1 MILNS
6 AFSGFVQ
13 WKIPKKMVN
22 LAASGTNNLNTEKL
36 REQLDHLHKEAQ
48 STRNKANNARSRLLR
63 LSEAAERFRRQAAIS
78 VRTGKE
84 NDARELLFQKKKI
97 MQAMEQSKG
106 RIELLDELAS
116 KLNEAISMREKQL
129 IGNVALDLEIAIDD
143 APSPVRIV
151 SPKDDNADNSDENE
165 DVDLETIKLD
175 DSQELQAPYDGNADL
190 KTDNELI
197 NLEASTSGNMSK
209 EADRINSLK
218 GVSSYEEFLEHID
231 QQLRDIEVELVTFL
245 RFSSLI
251 LENKDKLENSKVQQ
265 ALDVLEGVHQ
275 LRGRIESIV
284 QKKAGVH

>member
-1 MILNS
+1 MFESVDRKHPLLSPRDRSKNPGYS
-6 AFSGFVQ
+6 
-13 WKIPKKMVN
+13 
-22 LAASGTNNLNTEKL
+22 
-36 REQLDHLHKEAQ
+36 
-48 STRNKANNARSRLLR
+48 ANNARSRLLR
-63 LSEAAERFRRQAAIS
+63 LSEAAEKFRRQAAIS

-97 MQAMEQSKG
+97 MQAMEKSKS
-106 RIELLDELAS
+106 RIELLDELAA

-165 DVDLETIKLD
+165 DFDQETIKLD
-175 DSQELQAPYDGNADL
+175 DSQESQAPYDGNADL
-190 KTDNELI
+190 KTDNELK
-197 NLEASTSGNMSK
+197 NLEASTSGNISK
-209 EADRINSLK
+209 EADRIHSLK

-251 LENKDKLENSKVQQ
+251 LESKDKLENSKVQQ

-275 LRGRIESIV
+275 LRGRIESMV
-284 QKKAGVH
+284 QKKASVH

>member
-13 WKIPKKMVN
+13 WKVQKKMVN

-97 MQAMEQSKG
+97 MQAMEKSKS
-106 RIELLDELAS
+106 RIELLDELAA

-129 IGNVALDLEIAIDD
+129 IGNVALDLEIAIDE

-165 DVDLETIKLD
+165 DVDLETIKLA
-175 DSQELQAPYDGNADL
+175 DSQELQAPYNGNADL
-190 KTDNELI
+190 KTNNELKH
-197 NLEASTSGNMSK
+197 LEASTSGDMSK

-251 LENKDKLENSKVQQ
+251 LENKDKLENSKIQQ

-284 QKKAGVH
+284 QKKTGVY

>member
-63 LSEAAERFRRQAAIS
+63 LSEAAEGFRRQAAIS

-84 NDARELLFQKKKI
+84 NDAMELLFQKKKI
-97 MQAMEQSKG
+97 MQAMEKSKS
-106 RIELLDELAS
+106 RIELLDELAA

-190 KTDNELI
+190 KTDNGLK

-284 QKKAGVH
+284 QKKAGVN

>member
-13 WKIPKKMVN
+13 WKIPKKMAN
-22 LAASGTNNLNTEKL
+22 LAASGTNNFNTEKL

-63 LSEAAERFRRQAAIS
+63 LSEAAERFQRQAAIS

-97 MQAMEQSKG
+97 MQAMEKSKS
-106 RIELLDELAS
+106 RIELLDELAA

-190 KTDNELI
+190 KIDNELK

-265 ALDVLEGVHQ
+265 ALDILEGVHQ

>member
-1 MILNS
+1 
-6 AFSGFVQ
+6 
-13 WKIPKKMVN
+13 MVN
-22 LAASGTNNLNTEKL
+22 LAASSTNNFNTEKL

-97 MQAMEQSKG
+97 MQAMEKSKS
-106 RIELLDELAS
+106 RIELLDELAA

-129 IGNVALDLEIAIDD
+129 IGNVALDLEIAIDET
-143 APSPVRIV
+143 PSPVRIV
-151 SPKDDNADNSDENE
+151 SPKDDIADNSDENE
-165 DVDLETIKLD
+165 DVDLETIKLA

-190 KTDNELI
+190 KTNNELKH
-197 NLEASTSGNMSK
+197 LGASTSGDMSK

-251 LENKDKLENSKVQQ
+251 LENKDKLENSKIQQ
-265 ALDVLEGVHQ
+265 ALDVLNGVHQ

-284 QKKAGVH
+284 QKKTGVY

>member
-22 LAASGTNNLNTEKL
+22 LAATNNLNTEKL

-97 MQAMEQSKG
+97 MQAMEQSKS
-106 RIELLDELAS
+106 RIELLDELAA

-165 DVDLETIKLD
+165 NVDLETIKLD

-190 KTDNELI
+190 KSDNELI

>member
-6 AFSGFVQ
+6 AFSVFVQ
-13 WKIPKKMVN
+13 CKIPKKMVY

-63 LSEAAERFRRQAAIS
+63 LSEAAEKFRRYAAIN

-97 MQAMEQSKG
+97 MQAMEKSKS
-106 RIELLDELAS
+106 RIELLDELAA

-129 IGNVALDLEIAIDD
+129 IGNVASDLEIAVDD

-151 SPKDDNADNSDENE
+151 SPKDDDADNSDENE
-165 DVDLETIKLD
+165 DFDQETIKLD
-175 DSQELQAPYDGNADL
+175 DSQELQDPYDGNADL
-190 KTDNELI
+190 KTDDELKK
-197 NLEASTSGNMSK
+197 LEASTSGNISK
-209 EADRINSLK
+209 ETDRINSLK
-218 GVSSYEEFLEHID
+218 DVSSYEEFLEHID
-231 QQLRDIEVELVTFL
+231 QQLRDIEVELVNFL

-251 LENKDKLENSKVQQ
+251 LESKDKKENSKIQQ
-265 ALDVLEGVHQ
+265 ALDVLEAVHQ
-275 LRGRIESIV
+275 LRGRIGSIV
-284 QKKAGVH
+284 QKKNSEH

>member
-1 MILNS
+1 MILNC

-13 WKIPKKMVN
+13 WKIQKKMVN
-22 LAASGTNNLNTEKL
+22 LAASSTNNFNTEKL

-97 MQAMEQSKG
+97 MQAMEKSKS
-106 RIELLDELAS
+106 RIELLDELAA

-129 IGNVALDLEIAIDD
+129 IGNVALDLEIAIDET
-143 APSPVRIV
+143 PSPVRIV
-151 SPKDDNADNSDENE
+151 SPKDDIADNSDENE
-165 DVDLETIKLD
+165 DVDLETIKLA

-190 KTDNELI
+190 KTNNELKH
-197 NLEASTSGNMSK
+197 LGASTSGDMSK

-251 LENKDKLENSKVQQ
+251 LENKDKLENSKIQQ
-265 ALDVLEGVHQ
+265 ALDVLNGVHQ

-284 QKKAGVH
+284 QKKTGVY

>member
-6 AFSGFVQ
+6 AFSAFVQ
-13 WKIPKKMVN
+13 WRNPKKMVYFT
-22 LAASGTNNLNTEKL
+22 ASSTNLNTEKL

-63 LSEAAERFRRQAAIS
+63 LSEAAEKFRRQAVFS
-78 VRTGKE
+78 VQTGKE
-84 NDARELLFQKKKI
+84 NDARDLLFQKKKI
-97 MQAMEQSKG
+97 MQAMEKSKS
-106 RIELLDELAS
+106 RIELLDELAA

-143 APSPVRIV
+143 DPSPVRIV
-151 SPKDDNADNSDENE
+151 SPKDETPDNSDEIE
-165 DVDLETIKLD
+165 DFDHETRKLD
-175 DSQELQAPYDGNADL
+175 NSQELQAPSNGNPDL
-190 KTDNELI
+190 ITDYELK

-231 QQLRDIEVELVTFL
+231 QQLRDIEGELVTFL
-245 RFSSLI
+245 RFSSFI
-251 LENKDKLENSKVQQ
+251 LESKEKLENSKVRQ

-275 LRGRIESIV
+275 LRGRIVSIV
-284 QKKAGVH
+284 QKKAA

>member
-13 WKIPKKMVN
+13 WKIQKKMVN

-97 MQAMEQSKG
+97 MQAMEKSKS
-106 RIELLDELAS
+106 RIELLDELAA

-129 IGNVALDLEIAIDD
+129 IGNVALDLEIAIDE

-165 DVDLETIKLD
+165 DVDLETIKLV

-190 KTDNELI
+190 KTNNELKH
-197 NLEASTSGNMSK
+197 LEASTSGDMSK

-251 LENKDKLENSKVQQ
+251 LEKKDKLENSKIQQ

-284 QKKAGVH
+284 QKKTGVH

>member
-1 MILNS
+1 
-6 AFSGFVQ
+6 
-13 WKIPKKMVN
+13 MVYF
-22 LAASGTNNLNTEKL
+22 AASTTNLNMEKL

-63 LSEAAERFRRQAAIS
+63 LSEAAEKFRRQAAIS

-97 MQAMEQSKG
+97 MQAMENSKS
-106 RIELLDELAS
+106 RIELLDELAA

-129 IGNVALDLEIAIDD
+129 IGNVALDLEITKDD
-143 APSPVRIV
+143 APSPIRIV
-151 SPKDDNADNSDENE
+151 SPKDENPDNSDEIE
-165 DVDLETIKLD
+165 DFDQEIIKLD
-175 DSQELQAPYDGNADL
+175 DSQELQAPSDGNADL
-190 KTDNELI
+190 ITDYELK
-197 NLEASTSGNMSK
+197 NLETSTSGNMSK

-218 GVSSYEEFLEHID
+218 GLSSYEEFLEHID

-251 LENKDKLENSKVQQ
+251 LESQDKLENSKVQQ

>member
-1 MILNS
+1 
-6 AFSGFVQ
+6 
-13 WKIPKKMVN
+13 MVYF
-22 LAASGTNNLNTEKL
+22 AACSTNNLNSEKL

-63 LSEAAERFRRQAAIS
+63 LSEAAEKFRRQAAIS

-97 MQAMEQSKG
+97 MQAMEKSKS
-106 RIELLDELAS
+106 RIELLDELAA

-129 IGNVALDLEIAIDD
+129 IGNVALDLEIATDD

-151 SPKDDNADNSDENE
+151 SPNNNNAENPDENE
-165 DVDLETIKLD
+165 DLDHIRLD
-175 DSQELQAPYDGNADL
+175 DSQELQVPNDSNADL
-190 KTDNELI
+190 KTGNELK

-218 GVSSYEEFLEHID
+218 GVSSYEEFLERID

-251 LENKDKLENSKVQQ
+251 LENKEKLEISKVQQ
-265 ALDVLEGVHQ
+265 ALDILEGVHQ
-275 LRGRIESIV
+275 LRGRTESIV
-284 QKKAGVH
+284 QKKAGIH